1 MGTSGSAPRHVRA
14 RGRPTADEAG
24 PYALPMMPSI
34 GSGEFQAEREA
45 LLERAGALSARLAR
59 VALGATSLG
68 RERAILRLIG
78 VTGVDREGRPL
89 AAEVVDRY
97 VDGQAERLAMGI
109 GFPFAMALL
118 EYDTTP
124 QQLALDVAAG
134 SVDLQLESELLAEPV
149 QYAAAADLLS
159 RLAIAAVERIDANR
173 VARGE
178 LLDVLH
184 DRPMPW
190 IGATIRETSIDGAER
205 EAGELVRAGFDLGRV
220 EVPATRELAIRLG
233 ALGEDVLWRPRG
245 IAGDPESTP
254 VGSQRGLAQL
264 RQVLDRAAAERGA
277 YVRLAIAPTAL
288 AGPEGAIV
296 AAFERADVL
305 ELGPMR
311 EMFVTGVDPDRAFV
325 DFAFA
330 VRVAMRAGV
339 MVHIDAGPLM
349 VAPDLDAGVNAD
361 PPTRSGRSIALQL
374 LAVLTARACGIP
386 AAHLIV
392 GALPVWFA
400 GEPDAAARAL
410 AEVVLRRE
418 LFEGHL
424 LAFVEPSEDETT
436 GWASAVAA
444 IQPGSGVAR
453 IQLQQGADPNRAGGL
468 ARSARQ
474 ASEVAAQLEGQLS
487 GGRLAGIAH
496 DHAAGA
502 LTAAMAAL
510 DLLEREGWPAL
521 TGATTARA
529 GWGRV
534 GADAVTATGNPA
546 DPVERALAG

>member
-1 MGTSGSAPRHVRA
+1 MSGWARPRA
-14 RGRPTADEAG
+14 RAHFGPTEGDVR
-24 PYALPMMPSI
+24 PYALAMMPSI
-34 GSGEFQAEREA
+34 GPGEFQAEREA
-45 LLERAGALSARLAR
+45 LLERAGAAAARLAR
-59 VALGATSLG
+59 VAVGATSLG

-78 VTGVDREGRPL
+78 VTGLDREGRPL

-97 VDGQAERLAMGI
+97 VDGQSTRLAMGI

-134 SVDLQLESELLAEPV
+134 SVDLQLESELLAEPER
-149 QYAAAADLLS
+149 YAAAGDLLS
-159 RLAIAAVERIDANR
+159 RLAIAAVDRIDANR

-178 LLDVLH
+178 LIDMLH
-184 DRPMPW
+184 DRPQPW
-190 IGATIRETSIDGAER
+190 IGATIHEPSIEGAER
-205 EAGELVRAGFDLGRV
+205 EAGHLVRAGFDLARV

-233 ALGEDVLWRPRG
+233 ALGQDVHWRPRG
-245 IAGDPESTP
+245 PEGEPENTP
-254 VGSQRGLAQL
+254 VGSQRGLSQL
-264 RQVLDRAAAERGA
+264 RQVLDRAAVERGA

-296 AAFERADVL
+296 AAFERADIL

-311 EMFVTGVDPDRAFV
+311 EMFVTGVDPERAMV

-330 VRVAMRAGV
+330 VRVARRAGV
-339 MVHIDAGPLM
+339 MVHLDAGPLM
-349 VAPDLDAGVNAD
+349 VAPDLDSGVNAD
-361 PPTRSGRSIALQL
+361 PATRAGRSVALQL

-386 AAHLIV
+386 AANIIV

-400 GEPDAAARAL
+400 GEPDAPARAI
-410 AEVVLRRE
+410 AEIALRRV
-418 LFEGHL
+418 LYDRFP
-424 LAFVEPSEDETT
+424 LAFVEPVADETT
-436 GWASAVAA
+436 GWAATVAA
-444 IQPGSGVAR
+444 IQPGTGVAR
-453 IQLQQGADPNRAGGL
+453 IQLQHGMDPDRAEDI
-468 ARSARQ
+468 ARAARQ
-474 ASEVAAQLEGQLS
+474 ASEVAARLEGQVE
-487 GGRLAGIAH
+487 GGRLAGIAR
-496 DHAAGA
+496 DHVAGSLA
-502 LTAAMAAL
+502 AAMATL

-534 GADAVTATGNPA
+534 GADAVTATGNST

>member
-1 MGTSGSAPRHVRA
+1 
-14 RGRPTADEAG
+14 
-24 PYALPMMPSI
+24 MMPSI
-34 GSGEFQAEREA
+34 GPEAFAPEYEA
-45 LLERAGALSARLAR
+45 LLERAGAIAARLAR

-78 VTGVDREGRPL
+78 VTGLDREGRPL

-97 VDGQAERLAMGI
+97 VDGQAARLATGI

-118 EYDTTP
+118 EYDTNP

-134 SVDLQLESELLAEPV
+134 SVDLQLEAELLAEPV
-149 QYAAAADLLS
+149 RYAAAADLLS
-159 RLAIAAVERIDANR
+159 RLAIGAVDRIDANR

-184 DRPMPW
+184 DRPTPW
-190 IGATIRETSIDGAER
+190 VGATIHATSIDGAER
-205 EAGELVRAGFDLGRV
+205 EAIQLVRAGFDLARV

-245 IAGDPESTP
+245 ITGDPDSPP

-277 YVRLAIAPTAL
+277 YVRMAIAPTAL

-311 EMFVTGVDPDRAFV
+311 ELFVTGVDPDRAFV

-330 VRVAMRAGV
+330 VRVARRAGV
-339 MVHIDAGPLM
+339 MIHIDAGPLM
-349 VAPDLDAGVNAD
+349 VAPDLDTGVNAD
-361 PPTRSGRSIALQL
+361 PPTRSGRSMALQL
-374 LAVLTARACGIP
+374 LAVLTARACGVAP
-386 AAHLIV
+386 GQLIV
-392 GALPVWFA
+392 GALPVWFT
-400 GEPDAAARAL
+400 GEPDAAARGV
-410 AEVVLRRE
+410 AEVALRRA
-418 LFEGHL
+418 LYPGHP
-424 LAFVEPSEDETT
+424 LAFVEPVDDEAT
-436 GWASAVAA
+436 GWAAAVAA

-453 IQLQQGADPNRAGGL
+453 IQLQQGSDPDRAGAL
-468 ARSARQ
+468 ARGARQ
-474 ASEVAAQLEGQLS
+474 ASEVAAQLEGQIS
-487 GGRLAGIAH
+487 GARLAGIAA

-502 LTAAMAAL
+502 MAAAMATL